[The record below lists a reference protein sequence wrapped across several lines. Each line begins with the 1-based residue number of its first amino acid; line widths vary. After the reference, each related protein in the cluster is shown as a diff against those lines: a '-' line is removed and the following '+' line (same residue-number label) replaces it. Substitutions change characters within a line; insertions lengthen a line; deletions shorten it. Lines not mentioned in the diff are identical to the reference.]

1 MKYAKSISIAATVAL
16 LLTLPASARHTS
28 KHSDAYTDYATV
40 ISSEPQYRTV
50 RIETPERE
58 CWDEPVTVYQRS
70 GGYRST
76 TPMILGGITGAAIG
90 HQFDN
95 GRRHGHGHGYGHGG
109 NLGMVAGGILGV
121 SVGRDIQNNYRSRQP
136 QHATTHYETR
146 CETHSTW
153 REEERLDGYRVKYSY
168 NGRVYHTTMD
178 RDPGERFRVKVRV
191 SPAE

>member
-1 MKYAKSISIAATVAL
+1 MKYAKTLSIAATVAL
-16 LLTLPASARHTS
+16 LITLPASARQST

-58 CWDEPVTVYQRS
+58 CWDEPVTVYQPR

-95 GRRHGHGHGYGHGG
+95 GHRHGHRHGYGHGG

-136 QHATTHYETR
+136 RNATTHYETR

-153 REEERLDGYRVKYSY
+153 REEERLDGYRVKYNY
-168 NGRVYHTTMD
+168 NGRVYHTMMD
-178 RDPGERFRVKVRV
+178 HDPGERFRVNVRV